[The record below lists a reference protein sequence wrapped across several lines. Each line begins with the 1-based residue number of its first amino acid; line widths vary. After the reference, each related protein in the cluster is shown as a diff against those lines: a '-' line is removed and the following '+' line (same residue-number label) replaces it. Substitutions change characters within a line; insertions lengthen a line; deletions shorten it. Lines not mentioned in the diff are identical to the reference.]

1 MTSYKDKRWGD
12 LEADAESK
20 YGIPSGFL
28 SDLRLKG
35 ERSNADQVSEAGAK
49 SVWQIIP
56 ETRNLI
62 KKKHGVDAY
71 ASPDQAAEAAA
82 IVVKDAF
89 NWAKQRTKDPQ
100 EQKALAAGFYHA
112 GGDLNNWGPRTA
124 SYVKRVT
131 GAETPA
137 TQETT
142 QSQGRSLKTE
152 LGAAKE
158 QSGIAAVYAAYKS
171 GKMTPEDGAAFEQA
185 VSSGSIMLP
194 RGAEI
199 KPAGDSGVSAV
210 VKAYSDGRMSPE
222 DAQAFRVAVD
232 SGQIKLPPGIKLEQ
246 PGSAASMIPVDNTQQ
261 QPQPPEPGFMDKVV
275 GAGETALTMATGATG
290 GMLGMVGGAARGVGE
305 MIVHGQYG
313 TREGGDTLERNAAMG
328 ARALTYAPRTQA
340 GQQMTQ
346 AVGNAVSNV
355 VPPVLPMIGQAG
367 AITQGLKAS
376 APIAAVA
383 ARRAAA
389 PIVSVAQN
397 VSQRAKSVMPS
408 SGPGPASIGAAQVET
423 GLLRQT
429 KANELPI
436 PIKQTLGQRTRN
448 YAQQQFE
455 RETAKD
461 VDVGAP
467 IRERMQQQQAQ
478 MRQNLDAFVESTGA
492 ESTDLRGAGIKVN
505 DALRSMVAQAKA
517 KERVL
522 YKAAEK
528 SGEMEAPVSTAPLIK
543 FLKEND
549 SFNAPELSGAT
560 LGVLE
565 RELVRLGGASRVD
578 GQLVPGQI
586 KLKDMELVRRG
597 VNAAIKSK
605 QDNNTNMMTGVKAK
619 EVIDSLTDGVGGDL
633 YKRARTARMQRA
645 KDFENVTLVSNLL
658 GTKRGSTD
666 RAIALE
672 DVVRKAIIEPSTSL
686 DQVKHLGG
694 VLLKKTPQ
702 GQQAWKELQGATLQ
716 YIRDEAYKG
725 VTRDAAGNQVISP
738 ANLNRAITNLDK
750 TGKLDYLYG
759 KKGAEQ
765 LRTLNE
771 VAQDVFTAPPGAV
784 NSSNT
789 ASALMMSLDTL
800 ATFGTTGLPVP
811 ALKVLTE
818 ARKAMKNREVRIK
831 VNEALK

>member
-1 MTSYKDKRWGD
+1 
-12 LEADAESK
+12 
-20 YGIPSGFL
+20 
-28 SDLRLKG
+28 
-35 ERSNADQVSEAGAK
+35 
-49 SVWQIIP
+49 
-56 ETRNLI
+56 
-62 KKKHGVDAY
+62 
-71 ASPDQAAEAAA
+71 
-82 IVVKDAF
+82 
-89 NWAKQRTKDPQ
+89 
-100 EQKALAAGFYHA
+100 
-112 GGDLNNWGPRTA
+112 
-124 SYVKRVT
+124 
-131 GAETPA
+131 
-137 TQETT
+137 
-142 QSQGRSLKTE
+142 
-152 LGAAKE
+152 
-158 QSGIAAVYAAYKS
+158 
-171 GKMTPEDGAAFEQA
+171 
-185 VSSGSIMLP
+185 
-194 RGAEI
+194 
-199 KPAGDSGVSAV
+199 
-210 VKAYSDGRMSPE
+210 
-222 DAQAFRVAVD
+222 
-232 SGQIKLPPGIKLEQ
+232 
-246 PGSAASMIPVDNTQQ
+246 
-261 QPQPPEPGFMDKVV
+261 
-275 GAGETALTMATGATG
+275 
-290 GMLGMVGGAARGVGE
+290 
-305 MIVHGQYG
+305 
-313 TREGGDTLERNAAMG
+313 
-328 ARALTYAPRTQA
+328 
-340 GQQMTQ
+340 
-346 AVGNAVSNV
+346 
-355 VPPVLPMIGQAG
+355 
-367 AITQGLKAS
+367 
-376 APIAAVA
+376 
-383 ARRAAA
+383 
-389 PIVSVAQN
+389 
-397 VSQRAKSVMPS
+397 
-408 SGPGPASIGAAQVET
+408 
-423 GLLRQT
+423 
-429 KANELPI
+429 
-436 PIKQTLGQRTRN
+436 
-448 YAQQQFE
+448 
-455 RETAKD
+455 
-461 VDVGAP
+461 
-467 IRERMQQQQAQ
+467 
-478 MRQNLDAFVESTGA
+478 
-492 ESTDLRGAGIKVN
+492 
-505 DALRSMVAQAKA
+505 MVAQAKA

-528 SGEMEAPVSTAPLIK
+528 SGEMEAPVSTAPLIQ

-565 RELVRLGGASRVD
+565 RELVRLGGASRVN

-771 VAQDVFTAPPGAV
+771 VAQDVFTAPPWAV

-789 ASALMMSLDTL
+789 ASALLMSLDTL